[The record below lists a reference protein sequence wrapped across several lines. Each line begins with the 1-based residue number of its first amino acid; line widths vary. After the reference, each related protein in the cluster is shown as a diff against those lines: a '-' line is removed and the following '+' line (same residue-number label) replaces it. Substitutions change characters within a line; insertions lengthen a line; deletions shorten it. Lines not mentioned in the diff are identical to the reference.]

1 MMKTN
6 TRNIILFSA
15 VLVFLIGALV
25 AFNMYNEGP
34 VNVAKGNAIQANP
47 VSLYTSYTT
56 DSVTAHKTYDGK
68 IVELTGEVSGITE
81 NTQKQQVIL
90 LKTSAGGGN
99 INCTMEQ
106 AAPDIKVGSMIKVK
120 GICSGLGQGDADL
133 GIAGDVYLT
142 RTIMAN

>member
-1 MMKTN
+1 MMRKSI
-6 TRNIILFSA
+6 RNIILFFTG
-15 VLVFLIGALV
+15 LVFLIGALI

-34 VNVAKGNAIQANP
+34 VNVADGKAIQVNP
-47 VSLYTSYTT
+47 ISLYSFYTT

-68 IVELTGEVSGITE
+68 IIQLTGEVSGITE

-90 LKTSAGGGN
+90 IKTSAAGGN

-106 AAPDIKVGSMIKVK
+106 LAAGIKEGSMISVK
-120 GICSGLGQGDADL
+120 GICGGLGQGDADL

-142 RTIMAN
+142 RTIMVN